1 MKRDTQASYKYI
13 IRDKKKTAKLA
24 KITYKKKD
32 NDEDDGENIGRDAQE
47 NRKVRSNRVIEL
59 SRPPIASIKN
69 IKRGVSV
76 EYDKVVLAQK
86 NFTML
91 L

>member
-1 MKRDTQASYKYI
+1 MSKI
-13 IRDKKKTAKLA
+13 A
-24 KITYKKKD
+24 KIGYKKKD
-32 NDEDDGENIGRDAQE
+32 GDLQEEGENGREAVGD

-76 EYDKVVLAQK
+76 EYDKIVVAQK

>member
-1 MKRDTQASYKYI
+1 MSKI
-13 IRDKKKTAKLA
+13 A
-24 KITYKKKD
+24 KIGYKKKEGD
-32 NDEDDGENIGRDAQE
+32 LQEEAENGREAVGE

-76 EYDKVVLAQK
+76 EYDKIVVAQK